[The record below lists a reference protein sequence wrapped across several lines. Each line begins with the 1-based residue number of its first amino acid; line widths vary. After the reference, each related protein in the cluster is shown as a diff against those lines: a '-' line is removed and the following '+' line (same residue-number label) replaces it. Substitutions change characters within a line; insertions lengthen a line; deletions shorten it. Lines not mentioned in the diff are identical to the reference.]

1 VPGLEEM
8 VYVVEHVSPA
18 LETPGV
24 EGDPEMTGT
33 ESPASIVWEDAVT
46 TNADWGVTD
55 TDAVAD

>member
-1 VPGLEEM
+1 M

-33 ESPASIVWEDAVT
+33 ESPASIVCEDAVT